1 MSEERIREELLK
13 AHDEKRLV
21 SCRIPYGGD
30 ITITLEKHLVDQ
42 SMDGWRNKPA
52 LVRKI
57 AMKSILRTI
66 KRTVKRI
73 KQGEASE
80 EEMDE
85 LAADIALW
93 LGHELVFTDG
103 EKYLIKG
110 PSRDALQKETDTI
123 EKVNMLTT
131 KGK

>member
-1 MSEERIREELLK
+1 MSDERIREEILK
-13 AHDEKRLV
+13 AHDERRLV

-30 ITITLEKHLVDQ
+30 ITITFEKHLVDQ
-42 SMDGWRNKPA
+42 AMDGWRNKSAPD
-52 LVRKI
+52 RKS

-93 LGHELVFTDG
+93 LGHELVFADG
-103 EKYLIKG
+103 EKHLIKG
-110 PSRDALQKETDTI
+110 PSRDSLQKETDTI
-123 EKVNMLTT
+123 EKLNVLTS
-131 KGK
+131 KGA